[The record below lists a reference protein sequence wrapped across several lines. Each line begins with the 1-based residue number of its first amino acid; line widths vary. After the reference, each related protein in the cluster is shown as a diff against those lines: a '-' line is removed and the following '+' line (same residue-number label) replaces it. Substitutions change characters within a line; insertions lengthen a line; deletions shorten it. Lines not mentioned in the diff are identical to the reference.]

1 MLYTTKYLL
10 VLLVVVVSSAQADYQ
25 SEVLCLAQNIYH
37 ETRSQS
43 ILEKIA
49 ISRVVLNRVSS
60 NKYPDTICK
69 VVYQAVRNQL
79 SIVRDK
85 CQFSW
90 YCDGK
95 SDYPSN
101 SNAWTESIEIAAL
114 TMKLKADFTR
124 GALNYH
130 AVYVSPLWAED
141 MQFTIRIGSHRF
153 YK

>member
-1 MLYTTKYLL
+1 VLHRYKYLL
-10 VLLVVVVSSAQADYQ
+10 VLLLVVFFPARAEYDI
-25 SEVLCLAQNIYH
+25 EVLCLAQNIYY
-37 ETRSQS
+37 ETRSQP
-43 ILEKIA
+43 IIEKIA
-49 ISRVVLNRVSS
+49 ISQVVLNRVSS
-60 NKYPDTICK
+60 NKYPSTICE
-69 VVYQAVRNQL
+69 VVYQTVRRGQ

-95 SDYPSN
+95 SDYPRN
-101 SNAWTESIEIAAL
+101 SNAWAESIRIAAL
-114 TMKLKADFTR
+114 AMTLKVDFTE

-141 MQFTIRIGSHRF
+141 MQATIRIGSHRF